1 MSIFFKFNLN
11 IMSSN
16 DMVESPISKELHIKL
31 FGDEDI
37 DKIKFDVINEDS
49 LNKIEHFKT
58 IFKLINPSF
67 GLYLSYIVKLGDIKD
82 IVKRCIKDIKISNQ
96 KNYFIRLRFLKNVGT
111 DEFEKMKNVKTYFK
125 NEEVENINKLFND
138 INICMT
144 KLNILLNPEKNMDV
158 LYQLLND
165 ISKLKTLLN
174 FNISNLEMYE
184 IYQELEKEEIRV
196 GVKMI
201 VEKYISNLSIKS
213 KIEIEKIKTDDLLK
227 YSVMINKNRI
237 WFLDS
242 YYTIDELFNRRKEL
256 KDEIRILKVC
266 EDENEI
272 DSKINENEQIVD
284 LQLDVDKIEKFE
296 DGIVKIFKKS
306 LKEYVEK
313 KGKEEKGNENNEKKE
328 NDKSGSDKSGSEKHE
343 EYEENEN
350 VKNSILNLILSKKL
364 KYKTY
369 VVYPQELI

>member
-1 MSIFFKFNLN
+1 
-11 IMSSN
+11 MSSN

-138 INICMT
+138 INTCMT

-174 FNISNLEMYE
+174 FNISSLEMYE

-196 GVKMI
+196 GIKMI
-201 VEKYISNLSIKS
+201 VQKYISNLSIKS

-284 LQLDVDKIEKFE
+284 LQLDVDSIEKFE

-313 KGKEEKGNENNEKKE
+313 KG
-328 NDKSGSDKSGSEKHE
+328 SDKSGSEELEQSDKSGSENKEKEESDKSGNDKSGNEKYE

-350 VKNSILNLILSKKL
+350 IKDSILNLILSKKL